1 MSKEGKRPMID
12 ALACGGT
19 MFATCFLGGVHRL
32 PLVQLWT
39 VVAVWFIGS
48 VLLAGVV
55 YRCEKKNKSW
65 GWLLVLVIPVGFMA
79 LAGDQCFSLASA
91 NRRTSPCKRE
101 VGKSRCVVSSGF
113 VKREVADKE
122 GDEAFAA
129 LTQSVVSLER
139 QIDKVNAFVD
149 NIEMGLSALEEYGDE
164 GECDVPSIQG
174 GRARQRYRCDHVRL
188 KSAFGISD
196 AVLADA
202 SRFPV
207 GRLSSHEDVA
217 LKLEKPFLGCGTAYV
232 RVEDAFSHSPRPGR
246 TKIYHLASV
255 LLKRAFPADTSPEA
269 FLAEAKSTVGGI
281 AQMLAVK
288 APDIELCKV
297 KLQADETPSG
307 ARRRSVMRLSQDE
320 RASNATTVSFA
331 LSGCGKIDV
340 VLREGTYVIR
350 GGRHLPIS
358 PFSIEINIEFPWNWD
373 EIDCDE
379 IDRRKSAVGIDIGD
393 EDCSEKLSK
402 AMCDLICEQPARRLP
417 PKDGE

>member
-1 MSKEGKRPMID
+1 MSKEAKRPVRD
-12 ALACGGT
+12 ALICGGV
-19 MFATCFLGGVHRL
+19 MFATCFLGGAHEL
-32 PLVQLWT
+32 PLMQLWALAAAWL
-39 VVAVWFIGS
+39 VGS
-48 VLLAGVV
+48 ALLAVVV
-55 YRCEKKNKSW
+55 YQCEKKNKSW
-65 GWLLVLVIPVGFMA
+65 GLLSVLVIVGFMA
-79 LAGDQCFSLASA
+79 LAGNQCLNFAK
-91 NRRTSPCKRE
+91 RRGDSCKRE
-101 VGKSRCVVSSGF
+101 VGKSRCVVSSDFG
-113 VKREVADKE
+113 KREVADKE
-122 GDEAFAA
+122 GEEAFAA
-129 LTQSVVSLER
+129 LTQSVVSLDR
-139 QIDKVNAFVD
+139 QIDKMNVFVD
-149 NIEMGLSALEEYGDE
+149 NLGKGLSALEEYGDE

-174 GRARQRYRCDHVRL
+174 GRACQRYRCDHVRL

-232 RVEDAFSHSPRPGR
+232 RIESAFSHSPRPSR

-269 FLAEAKSTVGGI
+269 FLAEAKSTIGGI
-281 AQMLAVK
+281 AQLLAVK

-307 ARRRSVMRLSQDE
+307 ARRKSVTRLSKDE
-320 RASNATTVSFA
+320 RASNVTTVSFA

-340 VLREGTYVIR
+340 VLKEGTYVIR
-350 GGRHLPIS
+350 GGKPLPIS
-358 PFSIEINIEFPWNWD
+358 PFSIEINIDFPWDWD
-373 EIDCDE
+373 EIDYDE
-379 IDRRKSAVGIDIGD
+379 IDKRESVVGIDIGD

-417 PKDGE
+417 PKDSNSN